1 MKTYSETIN
10 GIKYFASAEKA
21 LKEQVYALFELVGRI
36 PRGNLR
42 DGFRVEM
49 GFSVFTF
56 SQRRGGYQILAPDYD
71 GDPFRETTEDLTRAL
86 LIMLS
91 QINILKRYRVDGA
104 PCRFDDKLILTK
116 GALDRPLISLERSGA
131 AFEGDSGW
139 FLQGL
144 RRAEDGSLTPVAP
157 VGFEAAEELPA
168 EAYGSMYAWQLLDKR
183 PAAAELLLLPRGYFA
198 ALDGDEVLEILNDK
212 DERLLGG

>member
-1 MKTYSETIN
+1 MKTYNETIN
-10 GIKYFASAEKA
+10 GVKYFASAEKA
-21 LKEQVYALFELVGRI
+21 LKEQVYRLFELVGRI
-36 PRGNLR
+36 PRGTVR

-86 LIMLS
+86 LILLS
-91 QINILKRYRVDGA
+91 QTNILKRYRLDGA

-116 GALDRPLISLERSGA
+116 GALERPLISLERSGA
-131 AFEGDSGW
+131 AYEGDSGW
-139 FLQGL
+139 FIQGL
-144 RRAEDGSLTPVAP
+144 RKQEDGTLTPIP
-157 VGFEAAEELPA
+157 PEGFEDAEELPA

-183 PAAAELLLLPRGYFA
+183 PAAAELLLLPRGCFA
-198 ALDGDEVLEILNDK
+198 ALDGEEILEILNDK
-212 DERLLGG
+212 EERLLGG

>member
-1 MKTYSETIN
+1 MLKTYRETIN
-10 GIKYFASAEKA
+10 GVKYFASAEKA

-36 PRGNLR
+36 PKGSVRN
-42 DGFRVEM
+42 GFRVEM

-56 SQRRGGYQILAPDYD
+56 SQKPGGYQILAPDYD

-86 LIMLS
+86 LLMLS
-91 QINILKRYRVDGA
+91 QINLLKRYRIDGV

-116 GALDRPLISLERSGA
+116 GALEQPLISLERSGA

-144 RRAEDGSLTPVAP
+144 RREEDGSLTPIAP
-157 VGFEAAEELPA
+157 EGFEAAEELPA
-168 EAYGSMYAWQLLDKR
+168 EAYGSLYAWQLLDKR
-183 PAAAELLLLPRGYFA
+183 PAAAELLLLPRGWFA
-198 ALDGDEVLEILNDK
+198 VLEGDEVLEILNDR
-212 DERLLGG
+212 DESLIG